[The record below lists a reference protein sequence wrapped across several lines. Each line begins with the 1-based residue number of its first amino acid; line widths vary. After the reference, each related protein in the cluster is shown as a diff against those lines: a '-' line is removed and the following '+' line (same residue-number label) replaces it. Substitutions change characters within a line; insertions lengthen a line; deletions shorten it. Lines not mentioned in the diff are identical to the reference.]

1 MPTFRH
7 KETGRRVFFAHIPR
21 TAGRFV
27 EANLLENGFTWDDDY
42 LNQGHGVMSI
52 VNGYEIAHYHREHY
66 EKYLDVEGIP
76 HFSIVR
82 NPVTKFISGSIYLK
96 RAYGDDIQ
104 SVMEDPFMFS
114 SMIENLPLEGSINWY
129 RPQVDF
135 LRSDTNVWKFENRL
149 DDEFVE
155 WLSDIIKVQLNFD
168 KDIYYPKA
176 DDEGNKLKRT
186 PELENTIRMMYKKD
200 FEVLYQNM

>member
-66 EKYLDVEGIP
+66 EKYLNVKGIP

-82 NPVTKFISGSIYLK
+82 NPITKFISGSIYLK

-104 SVMEDPFMFS
+104 SIMEDPFMFS

-135 LRSDTNVWKFENRL
+135 LRSDTNVWKFEDRL

-155 WLSDIIKVQLNFD
+155 WLRDPRMVAFPSTMIDRITPRPSPACARLLAARGVRNVGIQ
-168 KDIYYPKA
+168 
-176 DDEGNKLKRT
+176 RT
-186 PELENTIRMMYKKD
+186 RFGLT
-200 FEVLYQNM
+200 

>member
-66 EKYLDVEGIP
+66 EKYLNVKGIP

-82 NPVTKFISGSIYLK
+82 NPITKFISGSIYLK

-104 SVMEDPFMFS
+104 SIMEDPFMFS

-135 LRSDTNVWKFENRL
+135 LRSDTNVWKFEDRL

-155 WLSDIIKVQLNFD
+155 WLSNIVKVKLNFD

-186 PELENTIRMMYKKD
+186 SELENTIRMMYKKD

>member
-27 EANLLENGFTWDDDY
+27 EANLLDNGFTWDDDY

-82 NPVTKFISGSIYLK
+82 NPITKFISGSIYLK

-168 KDIYYPKA
+168 KDIYCPKA

>member
-1 MPTFRH
+1 MIAISSSVNLRFKKLPIL
-7 KETGRRVFFAHIPR
+7 KYKFARSARLKSSTSPPDI
-21 TAGRFV
+21 
-27 EANLLENGFTWDDDY
+27 
-42 LNQGHGVMSI
+42 
-52 VNGYEIAHYHREHY
+52 
-66 EKYLDVEGIP
+66 EKK
-76 HFSIVR
+76 SSS
-82 NPVTKFISGSIYLK
+82 FISGSIYLK